1 MGFFSGV
8 SKEPSA
14 FGVGDCEVEE
24 RTSSAAATR
33 QASRST
39 LVSMTQVKLLPC
51 APPAFRPVGPLSSCV
66 TILPA
71 CDSETEKVAA
81 RVARVWGDTLA
92 TKIFPFPSFPSP
104 LKPLL
109 VLLVL
114 YDIPFVTPFVPSCE
128 SHDGCSDGCA
138 SSVLRTSVC
147 DCSDTSTASA
157 DVTQPEHAR
166 QSVRDIWA
174 GGGGFEAAIL
184 SSVVTSYAFYQ
195 YFSFKEGGGRDR

>member
-1 MGFFSGV
+1 MGFFGGALR
-8 SKEPSA
+8 EPSA
-14 FGVGDCEVEE
+14 FGVGGCEVEE

-33 QASRST
+33 QASRRT

-51 APPAFRPVGPLSSCV
+51 APPAFRPAGPLSNCV

-114 YDIPFVTPFVPSCE
+114 YDIPFVTPFVPLCE
-128 SHDGCSDGCA
+128 SHGGCSDGCA

-174 GGGGFEAAIL
+174 GGGGFEAATL

-195 YFSFKEGGGRDR
+195 NVSFKVGGRRGR